1 MRLLKTLLTIQLF
14 YDTGKHTANDT
25 VQKYLYRYRYLFA
38 SSSYTVVMQY
48 G

>member
-25 VQKYLYRYRYLFA
+25 VQKG
-38 SSSYTVVMQY
+38 VVPVPIPIP
-48 G
+48 

>member
-25 VQKYLYRYRYLFA
+25 VKRGCTGTDTYSLIPHIVL
-38 SSSYTVVMQY
+38 QY